1 MGGEVLGP
9 MKAQCPLVVECK
21 SREVEVCRCV
31 AVYPHRS
38 RRRQDGIGAFW
49 GEIWKVDNTWNV
61 NN

>member
-1 MGGEVLGP
+1 

-49 GEIWKVDNTWNV
+49 GEIWKVDNT
-61 NN
+61 